1 MALITQADLEAK
13 LKRSLS
19 SEETTAFNTLND
31 YVQAVVEDIIGSSV
45 ESVTESTR
53 YYDGGLQHLPI
64 DPCTDITSVKYYD
77 EDQTAVYTH
86 DSSDYEKSP
95 INKTLKTMIR
105 YRHGRFDRGI
115 SNVGISAKFSI
126 NGDAATLAIV
136 KQSMINVL
144 ANEVSNNDNV
154 RRESIEGY
162 TVEYWSDD
170 SHKELNTIRGLFQR
184 II

>member
-1 MALITQADLEAK
+1 MALLTQADLEAK

-19 SEETTAFNTLND
+19 SEEQTAFDTLNTA
-31 YVQAVVEDIIGSSV
+31 VQAEVENVIGSGV
-45 ESVTESTR
+45 EATTESTR

-86 DSSDYEKSP
+86 DSSDYEKNP
-95 INKTLKTMIR
+95 INRTLKTMIR
-105 YRHGRFDRGI
+105 YRHGRFDSGI
-115 SNVGISAKFSI
+115 SNVGVTAKFSV
-126 NGDAATLAIV
+126 NGDENSLSIIKNAMLNI
-136 KQSMINVL
+136 L
-144 ANEVSNNDNV
+144 ANEVSNSDNV

-162 TVEYWSDD
+162 TVEFWSAD
-170 SHKELNTIRGLFQR
+170 SQKELNAVRSLFQR